1 MQSLE
6 EVWRSFL
13 EMAHSHHI
21 LMSSVL
27 GVGFGYILLRQWL
40 AGSPVRSQARMD
52 GKTVVIT
59 GGNTGIGKATAQELM
74 KRGARVIIACRDVA
88 KGAAALKDIHTAT
101 RQKNGTCKL
110 LDLSSFKSIRS
121 FVDSFL
127 QEEKKLDVLINNA
140 AVAIGPRLESSDGYE
155 MQFAVNHL
163 GHFLLTNLLLD
174 VMKKSAPS
182 RIINV
187 SSKGYELGRVN
198 FDDINSEKEYK
209 AFDVYAKTK
218 LANVLFTRE
227 LSNRL
232 TGSGVT
238 VNCLHP
244 GVVYTEIG
252 RNVTKIDFNW
262 FVKFLLNTVGQ
273 ALYYL
278 FANTPQQGA
287 RTTVYCAVAPEM
299 ENVSGKFLSDSRI
312 CDLLPHAM
320 DADDAERLWHISEEM
335 VKLRKQE

>member
-1 MQSLE
+1 MESLE
-6 EVWRSFL
+6 EMWRSL
-13 EMAHSHHI
+13 VGLTHSHHI

-40 AGSPVRSQARMD
+40 VGSPVRSQARMD
-52 GKTVVIT
+52 GKTVLIT

-74 KRGARVIIACRDVA
+74 KRGARVIIACRDVV
-88 KGAAALKDIHTAT
+88 KGAAALKDIHVANS
-101 RQKNGTCKL
+101 QNQGACKL
-110 LDLSSFKSIRS
+110 LDLASFQSIRS
-121 FVDSFL
+121 FVDNFL

-140 AVAIGPRLESSDGYE
+140 AVAIGPRLESRDGYE

-187 SSKGYELGRVN
+187 SSKGYAMGKMN
-198 FDDINSEKEYK
+198 FDDINSKKEYK
-209 AFDVYAKTK
+209 AFDVYAKSK

-227 LSNRL
+227 LSSRL
-232 TGSGVT
+232 RGSGVT

-252 RNVTKIDFNW
+252 RNVTQLDFNW
-262 FVKFLLNTVGQ
+262 LIKFLLGTVGE

-278 FANTPQQGA
+278 FANTPKQGA

-299 ENVSGKFLSDSRI
+299 ENISGKFLSDSRI

-320 DADDAERLWHISEEM
+320 DADDAERLWCLSEEM
-335 VKLRKQE
+335 VKLKKQE